1 MSQIHPFDV
10 DVIPGFKIT
19 RVLGQGAVGIVY
31 LARSSGEA
39 HQPTTTTNNHH
50 SLHNPAIACYHQ
62 TKAAGINRHEENFKA
77 ASNYLADY

>member
-1 MSQIHPFDV
+1 MSTLYPVSKSLEF
-10 DVIPGFKIT
+10 
-19 RVLGQGAVGIVY
+19 LGKARLALY